1 VNNLKTLIKVFEMN
15 IQNCLNYLKENF
27 EVLEN
32 YGLIKINYLKNKK
45 ENPIISSLLSK
56 EILRNILTEIP

>member
-1 VNNLKTLIKVFEMN
+1 MN

>member
-1 VNNLKTLIKVFEMN
+1 MNNLKTLIKVFEMN